1 MLNATFSAIFKH
13 RDLVYLFRNI
23 WEIPC
28 CLSELQIDEFKN
40 KREEIMLG
48 DFFSLFFFLYLDQ
61 NHQGKFT
68 WWSRVEMEKWPLS
81 PLKNLYFYS
90 QPDKTIDN
98 FIQDSKS

>member
-23 WEIPC
+23 WDIPC

-48 DFFSLFFFLYLDQ
+48 DFFSLFFFFVSLSGPKSPGEIHLMEQSRD
-61 NHQGKFT
+61 GKMT
-68 WWSRVEMEKWPLS
+68 AVP
-81 PLKNLYFYS
+81 
-90 QPDKTIDN
+90 
-98 FIQDSKS
+98 SKKSLLL

>member
-13 RDLVYLFRNI
+13 CDLVYLFRNI

-48 DFFSLFFFLYLDQ
+48 DFFSLFFSLSGPKSPGEIHLMEQSRD
-61 NHQGKFT
+61 GKMT
-68 WWSRVEMEKWPLS
+68 AVP
-81 PLKNLYFYS
+81 
-90 QPDKTIDN
+90 
-98 FIQDSKS
+98 SKKSLLL

>member
-1 MLNATFSAIFKH
+1 MLNETFSAIFKH

-48 DFFSLFFFLYLDQ
+48 DFFSLFFSLSGPKSPGEIHLMEQSRD
-61 NHQGKFT
+61 GKMT
-68 WWSRVEMEKWPLS
+68 AVP
-81 PLKNLYFYS
+81 
-90 QPDKTIDN
+90 
-98 FIQDSKS
+98 SKKSLLL